1 MQVLLHRRRPMDIR
15 VKQPPELLPIPA
27 LDRVEHIA
35 DRWNL
40 LCHSS
45 PSLCLP
51 SGAAD
56 NQGLHEPRRKGH
68 QIAPHTQQ
76 GKWRSLYRGEA
87 VPVAVAAGREKA
99 PGPFEAILDARDSR
113 FLGTDVLEKQ
123 EAASPA

>member
-1 MQVLLHRRRPMDIR
+1 MQVLLHSGRPVNFR

-27 LDRVEHIA
+27 LDRVEYIA

-56 NQGLHEPRRKGH
+56 NQGLHEPRRKRH
-68 QIAPHTQQ
+68 QIAPHTLQ

-87 VPVAVAAGREKA
+87 VPVAVAAGGEKA
-99 PGPFEAILDARDSR
+99 PGPFEAILDARDPS
-113 FLGTDVLEKQ
+113 VL
-123 EAASPA
+123 